1 MTVSFVTLRS
11 EKAKCSFFRV
21 SLDSSLHVFMLN
33 TPIANIPHN
42 PVRFA
47 GTVGVVIERVRP
59 HSSLGTPDAGCLLAQ
74 ILILFVH

>member
-1 MTVSFVTLRS
+1 MTVSSVILRS

-21 SLDSSLHVFMLN
+21 RLPSSPLHVFILN

-47 GTVGVVIERVRP
+47 DTVGVVIERVRP
-59 HSSLGTPDAGCLLAQ
+59 DSSLGMSGAD
-74 ILILFVH
+74 